1 MKAVRQIQLL
11 TIIITVATLVSC
23 RQDNAREFTHYKINM
38 SIDPEDQYIDVDCY
52 LDIQPGNT
60 GDTIYL
66 YLHRQLQIGS
76 LTVNGNKA
84 IFLSHDTSDIRYMPD
99 ATRYALIIDQ
109 PEENTVNLHLNYS
122 GRITEWNQWSASV
135 IGRDWTEMG
144 LYFPWY
150 PYNPAFNPITYDV
163 KVNHDPEYQTF
174 MIGNEKK
181 EEGYTIYETD
191 SPGSDMVLCMSKEL
205 KIISREIDR
214 YNLKIV
220 HKTFSEKLIDSLS
233 CDMESIL
240 SLFGQWFPQG
250 NNSVCIVES
259 MREVGGGYARIGGLY
274 LSELNETDFLG
285 LRKPYT
291 RYLAHETAH
300 LWWYR
305 ANTNTWEDW
314 LNEGF
319 AEYSALMVLRE
330 LYGQEYFNKWIE
342 NKKKASEG
350 TGPVWH
356 TNRDGEQAYTIL
368 YDKAPLLLYELEGRI
383 GAESF
388 KQLMRDLIIN
398 KVSTTSH
405 FMNIL
410 EDLEGNETAEWF
422 LNKLKG

>member
-1 MKAVRQIQLL
+1 
-11 TIIITVATLVSC
+11 
-23 RQDNAREFTHYKINM
+23 M
-38 SIDPEDQYIDVDCY
+38 SIDPADQYIEVDCF
-52 LDIQPGNT
+52 LNIPPDNT
-60 GDTIYL
+60 SDTLYF

-76 LTVNGNKA
+76 LTVNGKKTNF
-84 IFLSHDTSDIRYMPD
+84 ISHDTSDIRYMPD

-109 PEENTVNLHLNYS
+109 PEEKIVSLHLNYS

-150 PYNPAFNPITYDV
+150 PYNPAFNPITYEV
-163 KVNHDPEYQTF
+163 KVEHEPEYQTF
-174 MIGNEKK
+174 MIGK
-181 EEGYTIYETD
+181 EIKEDGYTIYRTD
-191 SPGSDMVLCMSKEL
+191 NPGSDMVLCMSKEL

-220 HKTFSEKLIDSLS
+220 HTTFSEKLIDSLS
-233 CDMESIL
+233 GDMESIL

-259 MREVGGGYARIGGLY
+259 MREAGGGYARIGGLY
-274 LSELNETDFLG
+274 LSGLNETDFLES
-285 LRKPYT
+285 RKPYT

-305 ANTNTWEDW
+305 ANTNIWEDW

-330 LYGQEYFNKWIE
+330 LYGQEYFNMWIE

-356 TNRDGEQAYTIL
+356 TNRDGEEAYTIL
-368 YDKAPLLLYELEGRI
+368 YDKAPLLLYELEAKM

-405 FMNIL
+405 FMNRL

-422 LNKLKG
+422 LNRLKS